1 MNERETLKINSLGHL
16 EIGGADAVDLA
27 KEFGTPLYVFDE
39 KHIRNM
45 MRVYKRTIEN
55 EYDGNG
61 QVLYA
66 SKAFSCKAVYA
77 IANDENIGVDVVSGG
92 EFYTALKAGFPA
104 NRIYMHGNNKL
115 FRELEY
121 AVENGIGNI
130 VVDSYSEA
138 DILNGIAAQHG
149 VKQNVLIRTNPGI
162 EAHTHAFVQTAR
174 TDSKFGFSI
183 NDGAAEEIT
192 RHVLTKKNLVLKGY
206 HCHIGSQIFEK
217 QSFVLA
223 AEKVMDFIAKMK
235 KSLGFEVAELN
246 IGGGFG
252 VWYTDEDPKLKLC
265 DYADYLKALIDA
277 VKSKAKEHGLNKP
290 YLLIEPGRSIVGEA
304 GVTLYTVGAIKDI
317 PGIKKYVAVDGGMFD
332 NPRYAL
338 YQSKYTVILADRAN
352 EKCTERVTVAGKC
365 CESGDLIAVDVP
377 QQKEKI
383 GNILAVL
390 TTGAYN
396 YSMASNYNRNFIPA
410 AVLVKDGKA
419 EYIVKPQTYEDIVR
433 NDVIPGRLKK

>member
-217 QSFVLA
+217 Q
-223 AEKVMDFIAKMK
+223 
-235 KSLGFEVAELN
+235 
-246 IGGGFG
+246 
-252 VWYTDEDPKLKLC
+252 
-265 DYADYLKALIDA
+265 
-277 VKSKAKEHGLNKP
+277 
-290 YLLIEPGRSIVGEA
+290 
-304 GVTLYTVGAIKDI
+304 
-317 PGIKKYVAVDGGMFD
+317 
-332 NPRYAL
+332 
-338 YQSKYTVILADRAN
+338 
-352 EKCTERVTVAGKC
+352 
-365 CESGDLIAVDVP
+365 
-377 QQKEKI
+377 
-383 GNILAVL
+383 
-390 TTGAYN
+390 
-396 YSMASNYNRNFIPA
+396 
-410 AVLVKDGKA
+410 
-419 EYIVKPQTYEDIVR
+419 
-433 NDVIPGRLKK
+433 